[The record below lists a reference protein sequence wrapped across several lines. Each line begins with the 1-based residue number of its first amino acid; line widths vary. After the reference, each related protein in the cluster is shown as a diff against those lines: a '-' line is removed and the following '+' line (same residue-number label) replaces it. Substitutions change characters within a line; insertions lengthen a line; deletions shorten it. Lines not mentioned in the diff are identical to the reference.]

1 MTLNL
6 NKDEEDPSTSYALK
20 SQTKFNRNETEKTF
34 GNDTSKRSPKKDVK
48 FLETPVYK
56 NQYPI
61 LAKANKE
68 KFKIAPKVEKVE
80 PIPIIA
86 IDPPKVEGIT
96 LGTQITQ
103 GSQKNVSLMDVGC
116 STSERDLMDT
126 TLREDKNVQTI

>member
-86 IDPPKVEGIT
+86 IEANFYRA
-96 LGTQITQ
+96 Q
-103 GSQKNVSLMDVGC
+103 GSPSKSFDFLLFFRP
-116 STSERDLMDT
+116 S
-126 TLREDKNVQTI
+126 